1 MLSAIRRVAHVIAPA
16 PAGGAESVVLALAS
30 AAADRSRVIVLNQVA
45 HRDDPPHTLSDQLR
59 SRDVVVDEL
68 RCGRRRYRAEV
79 RAVSELIRRHDVEI
93 VHTHGYHA
101 TVVGYLAARRAGVP
115 AVATVHGYLSR
126 NVKERFYNVV
136 DRWLLRRFDA
146 VIAVSQGIADQ
157 LAASGVSRER
167 VVIVQNGLATSVST
181 LDRQHAR
188 QQLGLSAYDQVIGW
202 VGRLSPEKGA
212 DLFLRGLEHSD
223 PSVRAVVIGEGP
235 ELPGLERLVRELD
248 LSERVAFTGFRP
260 DAARFLQAFD
270 VLALTSRIEGTPM
283 IILEAVAAK
292 VPIVA
297 FAVGGLPQLLDNDSA
312 WLIPPEDVSALRRAL
327 QEALGSPSERI
338 QRADAARRRVA
349 HQLSAEQWL
358 ERVWR
363 VYDNAAQVSRAP

>member
-157 LAASGVSRER
+157 LAANGVSRER